1 MNDIFKL
8 KFMASHANWYIHCTS
23 AAVGGRDRALVGD
36 QRGRLWA
43 RYVPRLSC
51 RGRVKSWGADASAGH
66 SSASPTRRKLNQHAR
81 STVTT
86 ADADTRRQWLTRAT
100 A

>member
-51 RGRVKSWGADASAGH
+51 RGRVKS
-66 SSASPTRRKLNQHAR
+66 
-81 STVTT
+81 
-86 ADADTRRQWLTRAT
+86 
-100 A
+100 